1 LRAWQYSFLLLGP
14 ARNRI
19 VRWKLARQLFVSIQ
33 SRKKSM
39 SSRVIAG
46 IVLLLALSLGVAV
59 YLLIRPA
66 RIDTPSA
73 IASENPPPAVADTA
87 VSGEPTGAEGSA
99 GDAKAKGVAKK
110 DAVAPDG
117 GLPLRSGEVLDF
129 SADLAKVSNVATLRL
144 QTAEKRNFQGKP
156 AWHLQALAH
165 TQNPL
170 RMVFE
175 LDDQFDSYSD
185 ASTMTSLQYELHLS
199 ERGQKVTSIQRLTS
213 TGKEPAPAGASQ
225 TIVLPGTRDP
235 LGFMQYL
242 RNVDWSKTPKVA
254 GPVYDGHKLY
264 DVRASLASPA
274 ESVSVP
280 AGNFTAKKIEIHV
293 FADGAEMKDAQF
305 SLYLADDPG
314 HTPVLLEAILPWTTA
329 RVGLK
334 SKQQR

>member
-1 LRAWQYSFLLLGP
+1 
-14 ARNRI
+14 
-19 VRWKLARQLFVSIQ
+19 
-33 SRKKSM
+33 M

-46 IVLLLALSLGVAV
+46 IVSLLALSLAVAV
-59 YLLIRPA
+59 YLLVRPT

-73 IASENPPPAVADTA
+73 IASENPPATVADPPPA
-87 VSGEPTGAEGSA
+87 SDSKSAELAG
-99 GDAKAKGVAKK
+99 GDAMTKAAKK
-110 DAVAPDG
+110 DAVPVDS
-117 GLPLRSGEVLDF
+117 GLPLRAGEVLDF
-129 SADLAKVSNVATLRL
+129 TADVAKVSNVATLRL
-144 QTAEKRNFQGKP
+144 QTTEKRNFLGKS
-156 AWHLQALAH
+156 AWHLQAIAH

-199 ERGQKVTSIQRLTS
+199 ERGQKVTSIQRLSS
-213 TGKEPAPAGASQ
+213 TGKDPAPAGASQ

-235 LGFMQYL
+235 LGLIHYL
-242 RNVDWSKTPKVA
+242 RNVDWTKTPKVT

-264 DVRASLASPA
+264 DVRASLASGT

-293 FADGAEMKDAQF
+293 FTDGAEMKDAQF
-305 SLYLADDPG
+305 ALYLADDPT

-334 SKQQR
+334 SKR